1 MCFAQ
6 RVHCFDAIQ
15 LHSLYE
21 STCEPGAIAA
31 HHQHHKHD
39 ENTPMALTRARRRRR
54 GGDTLVSVPVLAQS
68 SQCNCIKACILHCS
82 QYMKPSAPS
91 IPNHRRCGK
100 SWNLEEIML
109 NHVRSRIVGN
119 DGKPT
124 STTVCQP
131 LGWAGT
137 STSAKQRDDAYG
149 NVNVS
154 RRRRHTAPRSHS
166 HGGRHERISIS
177 ATGWRRR
184 GGWPAIEHAY
194 GLRSDLH
201 RRTCACACR
210 FVCVN
215 LCAHDVCVCV
225 CVFTRPRQV

>member
-1 MCFAQ
+1 MVTRSCLYP
-6 RVHCFDAIQ
+6 C
-15 LHSLYE
+15 LHKVRN
-21 STCEPGAIAA
+21 AIAS
-31 HHQHHKHD
+31 KHAFCTAV
-39 ENTPMALTRARRRRR
+39 N
-54 GGDTLVSVPVLAQS
+54 
-68 SQCNCIKACILHCS
+68 
-82 QYMKPSAPS
+82 MKPSAPS
-91 IPNHRRCGK
+91 IPNHRRRRCGK

-119 DGKPT
+119 DGKPSGKSETRQTNENTT

-184 GGWPAIEHAY
+184 GGWPASERAY

-225 CVFTRPRQV
+225 CFTRPRKV